1 MPDIDVRRITPLSPE
16 RGGQRVVADHPD
28 RRQLRG
34 QPVLAVVAPGEED
47 VRAHFVAGRDLEIGG
62 NVSQHP
68 AALAGLERAR
78 DLDVRAALCDESVH
92 HLGGLRVLDRL
103 VVLGHDAKDNVAIL
117 AHHEAKSF
125 DGASILPT
133 DPPQTDFPRQTGV
146 PKHLR
151 RRLQL
156 VHLYPETMP
165 RGFTRV
171 REL

>member
-1 MPDIDVRRITPLSPE
+1 VYSTGSSEVFTGSSSSYPIVLNVIDT
-16 RGGQRVVADHPD
+16 QDD
-28 RRQLRG
+28 
-34 QPVLAVVAPGEED
+34 
-47 VRAHFVAGRDLEIGG
+47 
-62 NVSQHP
+62 
-68 AALAGLERAR
+68 
-78 DLDVRAALCDESVH
+78 
-92 HLGGLRVLDRL
+92 
-103 VVLGHDAKDNVAIL
+103 VAIL

-125 DGASILPT
+125 DGASSLPT